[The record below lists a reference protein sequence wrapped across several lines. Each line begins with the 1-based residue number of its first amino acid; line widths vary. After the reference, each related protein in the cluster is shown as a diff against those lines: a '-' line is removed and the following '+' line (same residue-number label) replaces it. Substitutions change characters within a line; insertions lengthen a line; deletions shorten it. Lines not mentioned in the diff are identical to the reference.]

1 MSVEIDRDP
10 EGLAWQIG
18 VWDRISDRD
27 FDDFASAWDVLAGVT
42 TAQLAPERQ
51 QEAKA
56 AVMAAMWPDGA
67 GPHHFRNLT
76 QFIVGHRR

>member
-51 QEAKA
+51 
-56 AVMAAMWPDGA
+56 
-67 GPHHFRNLT
+67 
-76 QFIVGHRR
+76 